1 MCGICG
7 ELRFDGAPVNPWALE
22 AMRDRIAH
30 RGPDHADRYVAPEGQ
45 AGLGFR
51 RLQIIDL
58 STPANQPM
66 PNEDGSV
73 RVVFNGEIYN
83 YLDLREGLVA
93 RGHTFRSRSDTE
105 TIVHLYE
112 ERGADCIASLDG
124 MFAIA
129 IWDERQGR
137 LILARDRAGKKP
149 LFYHHD
155 GRRILFASEMKAFF
169 GHPEFN
175 GEIDRDAVAP
185 YFLYGYVP
193 GPKTFYR
200 GVRQVEPGQV
210 VTIDRDGQLASRQ
223 YWTLNY
229 PPAAQRSG
237 RVPDRA
243 AATARVRELVT
254 AAVKRR
260 LMSDVP
266 LGAFL
271 SGGIDSTVIVG
282 VMRQLGVAP
291 LKTFSIGFEG
301 DDAYDE
307 TPVARRIAAGFGTDH
322 TEFRVRPTALDLL
335 DRLIWH
341 HDGAFGDSSAIP
353 TYMVAKLT
361 RAHVTVALTGDG
373 GDEVFAGYMRFRA
386 AITADRIP
394 GPLRAPLA
402 ALLSQVPGGANERH
416 WRSRVARFGRALGMP
431 LHERVT
437 RWNSYFNDDL
447 EALMGVAPNSIDR
460 LQHLRG
466 VMDGMAGRSPLSQL
480 LLANFASYLPDD
492 LLPKVDR
499 CSMANSLETRAPF
512 LDRELMEYVAT
523 LPDDYKLDGG
533 RSKAILRDAFA
544 DLIPAEVDRR
554 PKSGFG
560 VPLDAWFR
568 GELKSYVHDMLLSP
582 HARYRD
588 YLDPVVVR
596 NTVERHDAGRANEG
610 QRLWALITFERWLQ
624 LLPSFLRGTMPPTT
638 T

>member
-7 ELRFDGAPVNPWALE
+7 ELRFDGSPVNSAALE

-58 STPANQPM
+58 SAPANQPM

-124 MFAIA
+124 MFGIA

-155 GRRILFASEMKAFF
+155 GRRILFASEVKAFF
-169 GHPEFN
+169 GHPDFS
-175 GEIDRDAVAP
+175 GEIDREAVAP

-193 GPKTFYR
+193 GPATFYR

-210 VTIDRDGQLASRQ
+210 VSIDRDGRLSSRR
-223 YWTLNY
+223 YWTLTY
-229 PPAAQRSG
+229 PPAAEVARAA
-237 RVPDRA
+237 PDRA
-243 AATARVRELVT
+243 VATARVRELVT

-307 TPVARRIAAGFGTDH
+307 TPVARRIAEGFGTDH

-386 AITADRIP
+386 ALAADRIP
-394 GPLRAPLA
+394 PLLRAPLA
-402 ALLSQVPGGANERH
+402 TLLSQVQPGANERH
-416 WRSRVARFGRALGMP
+416 LRSRAARFGRALGMP

-437 RWNSYFNDDL
+437 RWNSYFDDDL
-447 EALMGVAPNSIDR
+447 EALMGVAPHSIDR

-466 VMDGMAGRSPLSQL
+466 VADGMTGRSPLSQL
-480 LLANFASYLPDD
+480 LLANFSSYLPDD
-492 LLPKVDR
+492 LLSKVDR

-523 LPDDYKLDGG
+523 LPDSYKLDGA

-568 GELKSYVHDMLLSP
+568 GELKGYVHDLLLSP
-582 HARYRD
+582 QARYRD
-588 YLDPVVVR
+588 YLDPTVVL

>member
-7 ELRFDGAPVNPWALE
+7 ELRFDGAPVNPAALD

-30 RGPDHADRYVAPEGQ
+30 RGPDHADRYVASHGQ

-51 RLQIIDL
+51 RLKIIDL
-58 STPANQPM
+58 SAPANQPM

-73 RVVFNGEIYN
+73 LVVFNGEIYN
-83 YLDLREGLVA
+83 YLELRAGLVA

-112 ERGADCIASLDG
+112 ERGADCIAELDG
-124 MFAIA
+124 MFAVA
-129 IWDERQGR
+129 IWDEREQR
-137 LILARDRAGKKP
+137 LTLARDRAGKKP
-149 LFYHHD
+149 LYYHHD
-155 GRRILFASEMKAFF
+155 GRRILFASEIKAFF
-169 GHPEFN
+169 GHPDFS

-193 GPKTFYR
+193 GPATFYR
-200 GVRQVEPGQV
+200 GVQQVEPASV
-210 VTIDRDGQLASRQ
+210 VSIDRSGRIASRR
-223 YWTLNY
+223 YWTLAY
-229 PPAAQRSG
+229 PPAASPAP
-237 RVPDRA
+237 VAADRT

-254 AAVKRR
+254 SAVQRR

-271 SGGIDSTVIVG
+271 SGGIDSTVVVG
-282 VMRQLGVAP
+282 VMRQLGVTP

-301 DDAYDE
+301 DEAYDE
-307 TPVARRIAAGFGTDH
+307 TAFARSIAEGFGTDH
-322 TEFRVRPTALDLL
+322 TEFKVRPSALDLL
-335 DRLIWH
+335 DTLIWH

-353 TYMVAKLT
+353 TYLVAKLT

-373 GDEVFAGYMRFRA
+373 GDEVFAGYLRFRA
-386 AITADRIP
+386 AIGADRLP
-394 GPLRAPLA
+394 RAVRGPLG
-402 ALLSQVPGGANERH
+402 ALLAGLPNGANERH
-416 WRSRVARFGRALGMP
+416 WRSRVARFGRALGLP

-437 RWNSYFNDDL
+437 RWNSYFFDDL
-447 EALMGVAPNSIDR
+447 EALVGAAPGSIDR
-460 LQHLRG
+460 LQHLSG
-466 VMDGMAGRSPLSQL
+466 VIDRMPGLSPLSQL
-480 LLANFASYLPDD
+480 LLANFSSYLPDD
-492 LLPKVDR
+492 LLTKVDR

-544 DLIPAEVDRR
+544 DLIPPAIDRR

-568 GELKSYVHDMLLSP
+568 GELRGLMRDLLLSP
-582 HARYRD
+582 QAKHRD
-588 YLDPVVVR
+588 FLDFDVVKR
-596 NTVERHDAGRANEG
+596 AVERHESGLANEG

-624 LLPSFLRGTMPPTT
+624 LLPSFLRGTMPVIPA
-638 T
+638 